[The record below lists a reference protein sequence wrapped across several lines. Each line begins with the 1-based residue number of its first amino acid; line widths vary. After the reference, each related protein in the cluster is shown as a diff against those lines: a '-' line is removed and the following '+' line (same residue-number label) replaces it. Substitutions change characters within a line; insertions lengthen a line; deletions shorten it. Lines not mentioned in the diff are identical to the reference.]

1 MLPRKT
7 FSQFNLDSLFSPQ
20 DKETII
26 ATYKDGKV
34 SVTDFV
40 SYLGRNRDFMASMAT
55 TENLN
60 TVINN
65 SADNSILMK
74 VAVKENVEKDP
85 DYIAQLT
92 EYENGLLSFKVDQEE
107 LWRNIKITPEELS
120 AYYESNKDKYSFTD
134 SNMVKTRPFD
144 DVKSE
149 ISNLLQQDRFK
160 QLEMQYVENLKKKY
174 PVKVNDAILADA
186 FKN

>member
-1 MLPRKT
+1 MVQSFDSVAFLLKVGEVSDLVRTPFGWHVIKVIDIKGYEPFDKQKETLKGDFKRGPQFKSDYTKFLDKARKGFNFEIKEEGIVFLKSKLDTAKT

-40 SYLGRNRDFMASMAT
+40 SYLGRNRDFMASIAT

-92 EYENGLLSFKVDQEE
+92 E
-107 LWRNIKITPEELS
+107 
-120 AYYESNKDKYSFTD
+120 
-134 SNMVKTRPFD
+134 
-144 DVKSE
+144 
-149 ISNLLQQDRFK
+149 
-160 QLEMQYVENLKKKY
+160 
-174 PVKVNDAILADA
+174 
-186 FKN
+186 